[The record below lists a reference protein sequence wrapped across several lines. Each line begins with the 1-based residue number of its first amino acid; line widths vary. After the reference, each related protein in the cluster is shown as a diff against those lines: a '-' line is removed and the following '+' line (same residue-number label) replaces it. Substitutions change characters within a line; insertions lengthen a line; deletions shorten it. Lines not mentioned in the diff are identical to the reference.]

1 MNSFFRLPTTIVS
14 VLSALSLLA
23 FLTLVWNAPARATE
37 PVVEPAETPVLL
49 VHSQS
54 APKEG
59 TLPLTDDI

>member
-14 VLSALSLLA
+14 LLSALSLLA

-37 PVVEPAETPVLL
+37 PVVEPAQTLVLL
-49 VHSQS
+49 VHNQFS
-54 APKEG
+54 PEEG

>member
-1 MNSFFRLPTTIVS
+1 MNSFFRLPTMIVS
-14 VLSALSLLA
+14 VLCAVSLLA
-23 FLTLVWNAPARATE
+23 FLTLVWNAPVHATE